1 MQNGVNMDEIGGQSH
16 ETQNGWHRSSPIWE
30 GSLYGRKQGEP
41 IFITKLEGY
50 RRSSASETLAANWPP
65 EMHIVRIISQD
76 HMNNKKYVG
85 EADFLVFRAR
95 NTHGFLGL
103 LQEKKLCAV
112 IQLQSQTLLL
122 SVSDKACRSM
132 GVLFPGDKLVSKSQL
147 SSLQQQQ
154 HQQMQSQHTTSA
166 QSNYISVWEGSLLG
180 LRHGQPKFIS
190 KLEAYRSSSSSE
202 TLVANW
208 SPEMQI
214 VQLIPQDHMNSLQQ
228 YVGNADFLVFRAMN
242 PHGFLGQLQEKKLCA
257 VIQLPSQTL
266 LLSVSDIAC
275 CRLIGMLF
283 SRDMFVFNQQ
293 QQMQQMQQM
302 QQQHQLSQLQLQLSQ
317 LQLQHQQLLQQ
328 PQMDG
333 HFQMVSQGHVSSQGA
348 TNIEEGNLMS

>member
-1 MQNGVNMDEIGGQSH
+1 MMQNGVNMDEIGGQSH

-103 LQEKKLCAV
+103 LQEKKL
-112 IQLQSQTLLL
+112 
-122 SVSDKACRSM
+122 
-132 GVLFPGDKLVSKSQL
+132 DKLVSKSQL

-214 VQLIPQDHMNSLQQ
+214 VQLIPQDHMNNLQQ

>member
-1 MQNGVNMDEIGGQSH
+1 MKSVVNHMRLRMDGIDH
-16 ETQNGWHRSSPIWE
+16 HRSGREAYMDVNKESQYLSPNSKVT
-30 GSLYGRKQGEP
+30 GDLLPLRP
-41 IFITKLEGY
+41 
-50 RRSSASETLAANWPP
+50 NWPP

-103 LQEKKLCAV
+103 LQEKKL
-112 IQLQSQTLLL
+112 
-122 SVSDKACRSM
+122 
-132 GVLFPGDKLVSKSQL
+132 DKLVSKSQL

-214 VQLIPQDHMNSLQQ
+214 VQLIPQDHMNNLQQ